1 MVVGDFG
8 GGGEECIEGYIVGVG
23 GDCMFGVG

>member
-8 GGGEECIEGYIVGVG
+8 GGYKDILGVLGACG
-23 GDCMFGVG
+23 GGGSGVWG